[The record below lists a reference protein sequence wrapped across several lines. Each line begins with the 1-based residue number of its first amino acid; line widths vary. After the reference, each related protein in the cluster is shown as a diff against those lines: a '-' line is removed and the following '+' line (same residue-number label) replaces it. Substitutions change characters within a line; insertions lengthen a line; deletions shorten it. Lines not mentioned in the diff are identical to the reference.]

1 MLPTDRQQTERVG
14 CRVACTRLKI
24 NILRADHVVGLSQAS
39 IEINI
44 GFEIL
49 LSGGHALPSIIL
61 IPIGNPKF
69 QNTQI
74 PILSADLESA
84 EKTDN

>member
-1 MLPTDRQQTERVG
+1 MTKSN
-14 CRVACTRLKI
+14 KI

-49 LSGGHALPSIIL
+49 LLGSRASPFIIL
-61 IPIGNPKF
+61 NPIGNPKF
-69 QNTQI
+69 QSSQI
-74 PILSADLESA
+74 SILTADLESA
-84 EKTDN
+84 EKNCQLKVFSFY

>member
-1 MLPTDRQQTERVG
+1 MTKRN
-14 CRVACTRLKI
+14 KI
-24 NILRADHVVGLSQAS
+24 NILQADHVVGLSQAS

-44 GFEIL
+44 GVKIL
-49 LSGGHALPSIIL
+49 LLGGRALPSIFL
-61 IPIGNPKF
+61 TPIGNPKF

-84 EKTDN
+84 EKTVN

>member
-1 MLPTDRQQTERVG
+1 MTKSK
-14 CRVACTRLKI
+14 KI

-39 IEINI
+39 VEINI

-49 LSGGHALPSIIL
+49 LLGGRALPSIFL
-61 IPIGNPKF
+61 TPIGNPKF

-74 PILSADLESA
+74 LILFADLKSA

>member
-1 MLPTDRQQTERVG
+1 MTKSN
-14 CRVACTRLKI
+14 KI
-24 NILRADHVVGLSQAS
+24 NILQADHVVGLSQAS

-49 LSGGHALPSIIL
+49 LLGGRALPSIFL
-61 IPIGNPKF
+61 TPIENPKY

-74 PILSADLESA
+74 TILFADLESA
-84 EKTDN
+84 EKTDE

>member
-1 MLPTDRQQTERVG
+1 MTKSK
-14 CRVACTRLKI
+14 KI

-49 LSGGHALPSIIL
+49 LLGGRALPSIIL
-61 IPIGNPKF
+61 TPIGNPKF
-69 QNTQI
+69 QNIKIQI
-74 PILSADLESA
+74 LTADLESA

>member
-1 MLPTDRQQTERVG
+1 MTKNN
-14 CRVACTRLKI
+14 KI

-49 LSGGHALPSIIL
+49 LLGGRALPSINL
-61 IPIGNPKF
+61 TLIGNLKF
-69 QNTQI
+69 QSSQI
-74 PILSADLESA
+74 PILTADFESA
-84 EKTDN
+84 EKTVN

>member
-1 MLPTDRQQTERVG
+1 M
-14 CRVACTRLKI
+14 
-24 NILRADHVVGLSQAS
+24 GLSQAS

-49 LSGGHALPSIIL
+49 LFGGRALPSTIL
-61 IPIGNPKF
+61 TPIGNPKF

-74 PILSADLESA
+74 PILFADLESA

>member
-1 MLPTDRQQTERVG
+1 MTKSN
-14 CRVACTRLKI
+14 KI
-24 NILRADHVVGLSQAS
+24 NILQVDHVVGLSQAS
-39 IEINI
+39 VEINI

-49 LSGGHALPSIIL
+49 LLGVRALPSIFL
-61 IPIGNPKF
+61 TPIGNPKF

-74 PILSADLESA
+74 LILSADLESA

>member
-1 MLPTDRQQTERVG
+1 M
-14 CRVACTRLKI
+14 
-24 NILRADHVVGLSQAS
+24 GLSKAS

-49 LSGGHALPSIIL
+49 LLGGRALPCIIL
-61 IPIGNPKF
+61 TPIGNPKF

-84 EKTDN
+84 EQTDV

>member
-1 MLPTDRQQTERVG
+1 MTKSN
-14 CRVACTRLKI
+14 KI

-39 IEINI
+39 IEFNI
-44 GFEIL
+44 GFEIPL
-49 LSGGHALPSIIL
+49 LGGRALPSIIL
-61 IPIGNPKF
+61 TSIGNPKF

>member
-1 MLPTDRQQTERVG
+1 MTKSNKIYILQTDY
-14 CRVACTRLKI
+14 
-24 NILRADHVVGLSQAS
+24 VVGLSQAS

-44 GFEIL
+44 GFEIPL
-49 LSGGHALPSIIL
+49 LGGHTLPSIIL
-61 IPIGNPKF
+61 TLIGNPKF

-74 PILSADLESA
+74 LILSTDLESA

>member
-1 MLPTDRQQTERVG
+1 MTKSN
-14 CRVACTRLKI
+14 KI
-24 NILRADHVVGLSQAS
+24 NILRADHVVRLFQTS

-49 LSGGHALPSIIL
+49 LLGGRALPSINL
-61 IPIGNPKF
+61 TPIGNLKF
-69 QNTQI
+69 QSTQI
-74 PILSADLESA
+74 AILTADLESA